1 MKPELLKVN
10 IGPLNSFSI
19 RKDVVSYFYNRWHYH
34 PEVELIHIQN
44 GTGTQFIGDNI
55 ARFRDGDVLLIGS
68 NLAHYWRCDDVY
80 FEKNPKLKSIA
91 VVAHFREDFL
101 GSSFFDLPEN
111 KHLNDL
117 LQRARLGLR
126 IDAKTALGVKL
137 ILNEMLTVAGLDRIL
152 LLLKALQC
160 IAVSKNVEAMSS
172 EGFRPVFAKEETDRI
187 NKIYA
192 FSLENFKGDISLE
205 QIASVASMSTNSFC
219 RYFKSRTRK
228 TYLQFL
234 HELRIGFAC
243 KLLIEDKLSISQ
255 ICHSSGFNNLTNFH
269 RYFKN
274 ITGRTPVQYKKEFT

>member
-1 MKPELLKVN
+1 MKPELLKVTL
-10 IGPLNSFSI
+10 GPLNSFSI
-19 RKDVVSYFYNRWHYH
+19 RKDVVSYFYSRWHYH
-34 PEVELIHIQN
+34 PEVELLHIEN

-55 ARFRDGDVLLIGS
+55 ARFRDGDVLLVGS
-68 NLAHYWRCDDVY
+68 NLAHYWRCDDSY
-80 FEKNPKLKSIA
+80 FEKDSPLKAIA

-101 GSSFFDLPEN
+101 GSSFFDLPES

-126 IDAKTALGVKL
+126 IDAKTALEVKL
-137 ILNEMLTVAGLDRIL
+137 ILNEMLTVTGLDRIL

-160 IAVSKNVEAMSS
+160 IALSKDVETLSS
-172 EGFRPVFAKEETDRI
+172 EGFSPVFAKEETDRI

-192 FSLENFKGDISLE
+192 FSLDNFKGDISLD

-228 TYLQFL
+228 TYSQFL

-243 KLLIEDKLSISQ
+243 KLLIDDKLSISQ

-274 ITGRTPVQYKKEFT
+274 ITGRTPAQYKKDFK